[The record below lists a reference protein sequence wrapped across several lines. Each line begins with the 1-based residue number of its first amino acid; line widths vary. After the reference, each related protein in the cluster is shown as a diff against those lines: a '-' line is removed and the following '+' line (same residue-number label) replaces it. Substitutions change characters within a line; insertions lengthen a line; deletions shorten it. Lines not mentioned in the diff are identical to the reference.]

1 MKVVVTGGAGRV
13 GRNVCDHLATKG
25 HDVLAIDRVAID
37 PGRGKCEL
45 IDLSKVSD
53 LQRAFRQADAVVH
66 MARVPFPYASAGYD
80 AVTRTWRKPD
90 LLADIERF
98 NLNVA
103 MTYNV
108 FGAALASG
116 VKKLV
121 VGSSLAVYGLYYPS
135 RPAFPDYIPI
145 DEDHPLRPDDHYG
158 LTKLLGENMADAFAR
173 KHAMDI
179 ISLRFP
185 VIFDGDEARL
195 LSQQT
200 IALRGF
206 GALGTYLHARDAA
219 EACRLA
225 LESKLP
231 GHEAFNLCA
240 ATTLMPQPTI
250 DLVREL
256 MPEVIDFRRTDR
268 ANWAGYDTAK
278 AYKMLGF
285 QPAHFI
291 KQIFLHDPPEGD
303 RPA

>member
-1 MKVVVTGGAGRV
+1 MKVVVTGGAGLV

-25 HDVLAIDRVAID
+25 HDVLAIDRVAMA
-37 PGRGKCEL
+37 PGRGKSEL
-45 IDLSKVSD
+45 IDLANVSE
-53 LQRAFRQADAVVH
+53 LERAFRQADAVVH

-80 AVTRTWRKPD
+80 AVKRTWRKPD
-90 LLADIERF
+90 LIADVERF

-121 VGSSLAVYGLYYPS
+121 AGSSLAIYGLYYPS
-135 RPAFPDYIPI
+135 RPAFPDYIPV
-145 DEDHPLRPDDHYG
+145 DENHPLRPDDHYG
-158 LTKLLGENMADAFAR
+158 LTKLLGESMADAFAR
-173 KHAMDI
+173 EHAMDI

-185 VIFDGDEARL
+185 VIFEADEARL

-206 GALGTYLHARDAA
+206 GALGTYLHVHDAA

-225 LESKLP
+225 LESRLP

-268 ANWAGYDTAK
+268 GNWAGYDTAK
-278 AYKMLGF
+278 ACKILGF
-285 QPAHFI
+285 QAAHLI
-291 KQIFLHDPPEGD
+291 NIAQAP
-303 RPA
+303 